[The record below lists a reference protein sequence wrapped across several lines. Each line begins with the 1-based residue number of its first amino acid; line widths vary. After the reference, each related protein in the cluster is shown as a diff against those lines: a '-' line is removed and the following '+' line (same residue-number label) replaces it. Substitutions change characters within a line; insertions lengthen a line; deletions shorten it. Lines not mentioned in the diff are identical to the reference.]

1 MSTRYKIKDV
11 RCEQPGDGFDML
23 LLVGEVTYE
32 TDNGETFVLS
42 LSECDG
48 MPTIYK
54 TSKSIFGNLITQDYS
69 EEVDS
74 YIVYTSRDYERFLKD
89 SANPLFRAMHYLIYI
104 VQADWA
110 ESKKFID
117 ETKGKFVDEL
127 TIPEIRVKM

>member
-1 MSTRYKIKDV
+1 
-11 RCEQPGDGFDML
+11 ML

-69 EEVDS
+69 EEVDDF
-74 YIVYTSRDYERFLKD
+74 IVYTSRDYDRFLKNT
-89 SANPLFRAMHYLIYI
+89 ANPLFQAMHYLIYI

-110 ESKKFID
+110 ESKKFIE
-117 ETKGKFVDEL
+117 ETRGKFVDEL
-127 TIPEIRVKM
+127 MIPEIRTKL

>member
-11 RCEQPGDGFDML
+11 RCEQPG
-23 LLVGEVTYE
+23 
-32 TDNGETFVLS
+32 
-42 LSECDG
+42 DG

-74 YIVYTSRDYERFLKD
+74 YIVYTSRNYERFLKD

-117 ETKGKFVDEL
+117 KTKGKFVDEF
-127 TIPEIRVKM
+127 TTPEIRTTL